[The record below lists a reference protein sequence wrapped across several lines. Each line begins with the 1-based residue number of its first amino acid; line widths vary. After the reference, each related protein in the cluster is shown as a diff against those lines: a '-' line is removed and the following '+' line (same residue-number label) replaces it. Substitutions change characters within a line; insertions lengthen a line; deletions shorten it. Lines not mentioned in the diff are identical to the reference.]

1 MSADME
7 LTGLDEVLKWAEE
20 TGERVSTVI
29 DPALK
34 AAAEPMLTEMQH
46 TSAFVDRTG
55 DLRKS
60 FKISRVIKKRDQS
73 SIWVGDVD
81 AEVPY
86 AWPLERGT
94 SRFVAHPFM
103 RPAFERQK
111 ESAYQI
117 MREKIKEAI
126 K

>member
-1 MSADME
+1 MGADME
-7 LTGLDEVLKWAEE
+7 LTGLDEILKWAEE
-20 TGERVSTVI
+20 TSERVSMVI

-34 AAAEPMLTEMQH
+34 AAAEPMLSELQH
-46 TSAFVDRTG
+46 TSAFADKTG
-55 DLRKS
+55 KLRKS
-60 FKISRVIKKRDQS
+60 FKISKVRKKKDQA

-81 AEVPY
+81 GDVPY

-111 ESAYQI
+111 ENAYQI